1 MVSNLQLASW
11 GTFFNYVSPLLH
23 YKLNLPELPIVSPV
37 RFALYGFVVLHS
49 NHEQLD
55 AVLWGQLLG
64 VVGFFFSKGVC
75 LQVCSALQA
84 EHVACIVSLFAGIY
98 VRGF

>member
-55 AVLWGQLLG
+55 AVLWGQLLDA
-64 VVGFFFSKGVC
+64 VGYFFFLKECVC
-75 LQVCSALQA
+75 RYARHFGQNMLHAS
-84 EHVACIVSLFAGIY
+84 
-98 VRGF
+98 